1 MKAQGGDGT
10 KRASPNPAASPS
22 SSTRTPLR
30 RKIAAASRALSSAAP
45 ASVSRGH
52 ASGHGDPISRE
63 EWHAFLLSWW
73 HAAPGTQA
81 HGRAGLADV
90 IEQLQGFE
98 YPAGEWERIFAE
110 PSAEAAF
117 HRRERPEGQFRR
129 VVRLPGHVASNDIK
143 ADLRD
148 GVLTVRLPKA
158 EEARPRKVAI
168 QGG

>member
-1 MKAQGGDGT
+1 MGIVY
-10 KRASPNPAASPS
+10 R
-22 SSTRTPLR
+22 
-30 RKIAAASRALSSAAP
+30 
-45 ASVSRGH
+45 
-52 ASGHGDPISRE
+52 DP
-63 EWHAFLLSWW
+63 F
-73 HAAPGTQA
+73 
-81 HGRAGLADV
+81 
-90 IEQLQGFE
+90 EQLQRELDRMMDVAFGDVRGTTTGV
-98 YPAGEWERIFAE
+98 YPPVNVFDGGDAYVVKAELPGVDASHIELEVEEDSLTLRGERIFSE

-168 QGG
+168 QAG